1 MEINPNNRKA
11 WYNKGKV
18 FMDLGRYE
26 EAIKAYDNALRVSPK
41 DIASWYNKGVSL
53 EKLDKVKDAI
63 EAYNTAL
70 KLDPEF
76 KPALK
81 DKEEL
86 LKN

>member
-1 MEINPNNRKA
+1 
-11 WYNKGKV
+11 
-18 FMDLGRYE
+18 MDLGRYE

-86 LKN
+86 LKNQ